1 MEQTQARNDS
11 YQKASSRF
19 GYRRLLM
26 NDIHCDMSRSRQN
39 INQCISYIW
48 EDLLLHQ
55 EFFSVKNPQG
65 NPHRNLWKS
74 E

>member
-48 EDLLLHQ
+48 EDLLLALLTGQ
-55 EFFSVKNPQG
+55 IQKDDD
-65 NPHRNLWKS
+65 RNM
-74 E
+74 

>member
-19 GYRRLLM
+19 EYRRLLM

-48 EDLLLHQ
+48 EDLLLALLTGQ
-55 EFFSVKNPQG
+55 IQKDDD
-65 NPHRNLWKS
+65 RNM
-74 E
+74 